1 MPPISGQTLLVI
13 GGSSGIGFGVA
24 TLALAEGMRVAI
36 ASSNPERV
44 ANAIER
50 LKKSSS
56 NATSIV
62 LGYTVDLGQKDVESR
77 IGKLLT
83 DVTTAC
89 FCIVNGPELLDQLVF
104 AAGNPIEHRP
114 TSEIE
119 LEFIQS
125 CDHVRFVAPILI
137 GKLAPRFFKRHWKSS
152 ITFTSGKVTEKPLP
166 LYTVFAAYA
175 AGLGGATR
183 NLALDLK
190 PIRVNQVNPGAHE
203 LNPASSILDE
213 LSVQLLV

>member
-1 MPPISGQTLLVI
+1 M
-13 GGSSGIGFGVA
+13 
-24 TLALAEGMRVAI
+24 
-36 ASSNPERV
+36 
-44 ANAIER
+44 
-50 LKKSSS
+50 
-56 NATSIV
+56 
-62 LGYTVDLGQKDVESR
+62 Y
-77 IGKLLT
+77 
-83 DVTTAC
+83 
-89 FCIVNGPELLDQLVF
+89 NGPELLDQLVF

>member
-89 FCIVNGPELLDQLVF
+89 FCIMVPNYLINSSSPLGTQSSTDQR
-104 AAGNPIEHRP
+104 A
-114 TSEIE
+114 
-119 LEFIQS
+119 
-125 CDHVRFVAPILI
+125 
-137 GKLAPRFFKRHWKSS
+137 K
-152 ITFTSGKVTEKPLP
+152 
-166 LYTVFAAYA
+166 
-175 AGLGGATR
+175 
-183 NLALDLK
+183 
-190 PIRVNQVNPGAHE
+190 
-203 LNPASSILDE
+203 
-213 LSVQLLV
+213 